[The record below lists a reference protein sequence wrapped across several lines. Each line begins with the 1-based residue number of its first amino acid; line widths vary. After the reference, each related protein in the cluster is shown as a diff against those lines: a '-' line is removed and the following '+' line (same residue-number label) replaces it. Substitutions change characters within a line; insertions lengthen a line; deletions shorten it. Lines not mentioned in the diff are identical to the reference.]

1 MCVFFGHNQNS
12 NIVFPLLLPRQ
23 LFRPCFLHSFS
34 FHYCFRF
41 HEAFVFFSSSSHFLF
56 IFRFFCLHLP
66 LFMSFLSLSL
76 VSFRYYAYLWLIAR
90 SLCGVIL
97 LIFILSTYSLFSL
110 RQLKCLLF
118 FQFNFVVSHNLF
130 VSFHLVCCSIYF
142 SFIWLPLCTRL
153 LVFGLVQ
160 FM

>member
-41 HEAFVFFSSSSHFLF
+41 HEAFVFF
-56 IFRFFCLHLP
+56 FF
-66 LFMSFLSLSL
+66 FS
-76 VSFRYYAYLWLIAR
+76 
-90 SLCGVIL
+90 
-97 LIFILSTYSLFSL
+97 FSL
-110 RQLKCLLF
+110 RVSLFLLASPSVSVF
-118 FQFNFVVSHNLF
+118 FVSVARIISILCIPLAHSTFFVRCNSFNFYSLDVFSFFPTSVKMFAFFRFNFVVSHNLF
-130 VSFHLVCCSIYF
+130 VSFHLVCCSIYY